1 MCWWKNLKKPTK
13 INVVK
18 IKKKTEFVIFLCFK
32 GFGFRD
38 VLLFCLFVLLIW
50 KQQKYGAV
58 HLCIKDQITMFI
70 KEKNVR
76 NLCKFY
82 NFLWNFSRKHKILFW
97 SFYIKELSPRS
108 MNQKTHEIT
117 IPKQHSKSIEEE
129 PTSQSNKNCW
139 ISGTEQT

>member
-18 IKKKTEFVIFLCFK
+18 IKKKTEIVIFLCFK

-70 KEKNVR
+70 KEKMYEIYVNSITS
-76 NLCKFY
+76 CEFFHESTKYYFDP
-82 NFLWNFSRKHKILFW
+82 SIL
-97 SFYIKELSPRS
+97 
-108 MNQKTHEIT
+108 
-117 IPKQHSKSIEEE
+117 KS
-129 PTSQSNKNCW
+129 
-139 ISGTEQT
+139 